1 MIGDE
6 FAEAWPW
13 GLVIIGGPLLLFIAL
28 IWAKSRTLGKTIDDD
43 PGTAWDDP
51 SKGMTG
57 HDRADEDPPR
67 PG

>member
-1 MIGDE
+1 MTGDG

-13 GLVIIGGPLLLFIAL
+13 GLAIIGGPVLLGLAL
-28 IWAKSRTLGKTIDDD
+28 AWAKFRVGKKTANED

-57 HDRADEDPPR
+57 HDVADDESAR
-67 PG
+67 R

>member
-1 MIGDE
+1 MSGGG

-13 GLVIIGGPLLLFIAL
+13 GLAIMGGPVLLGAAL
-28 IWAKSRTLGKTIDDD
+28 AWAKFRTARKTRDED

-57 HDRADEDPPR
+57 HDKPE
-67 PG
+67 